1 MLLATCLPSNSI
13 YQSQKTGVNE
23 SLSCQVVHI
32 KSSVSNESQGLGAYL
47 ELCSMLR
54 RRSCE
59 AMKLLLRTLR
69 RKKATHWTFCSSK
82 TYLQENTWCPIPAH
96 PNVEL
101 FSHAVSLSVI
111 YGLHSPRIKSKSPLC
126 SPILRVYCES
136 FIWIHEPSGD
146 WSVDNMGWHCTNML
160 ILWHFQD
167 LRDVMN
173 QIN

>member
-82 TYLQENTWCPIPAH
+82 TYCYKKMPDAPYQLIQMWNYLLTPLPFQYFMDFTRLESSQT
-96 PNVEL
+96 
-101 FSHAVSLSVI
+101 
-111 YGLHSPRIKSKSPLC
+111 PLC
-126 SPILRVYCES
+126 SPILRIYCES
-136 FIWIHEPSGD
+136 FI
-146 WSVDNMGWHCTNML
+146 
-160 ILWHFQD
+160 
-167 LRDVMN
+167 
-173 QIN
+173 